1 MGRSLRVATRRV
13 LTGNTSACLLPKSAR
28 HPTQLELVFDLRI
41 AGDVGVTQSQSRV
54 LRASRV
60 VE

>member
-1 MGRSLRVATRRV
+1 MGRSLRVTTRRGF
-13 LTGNTSACLLPKSAR
+13 TGNTSACLLPKSAR
-28 HPTQLELVFDLRI
+28 HPELVFDLRI